1 MIFLTGAILFYV
13 LVCGLSSSLGKV
25 LVIGILMHF
34 YCLYFNF
41 LHGYGYFRRHW

>member
-1 MIFLTGAILFYV
+1 MIFFTGTILFYV

-34 YCLYFNF
+34 YCLHFTVLY
-41 LHGYGYFRRHW
+41 GYGYFRR